1 MSKAISL
8 SNTSISSVVSSLERS
23 GHDRRDR
30 RDRTRRMRCDRTR
43 WVTAS
48 NLHLMK
54 IRCRF
59 LFMEEHMTTDPNYN
73 TAAPDPMR
81 APGEQNDTLES
92 QQAQQ
97 NAVQSDA
104 TASQQQQD
112 VAAQQQPDPIQQD
125 VVNIVK
131 IGDADLASIVSAITP
146 VIAAEFERILPALQ
160 AQGAQTARD
169 VQAGVV
175 SVIEN
180 QHMSLLS
187 RIEGLLHPAH

>member
-1 MSKAISL
+1 MDYETNTTNDQANVADAPV
-8 SNTSISSVVSSLERS
+8 NTSV
-23 GHDRRDR
+23 
-30 RDRTRRMRCDRTR
+30 
-43 WVTAS
+43 
-48 NLHLMK
+48 
-54 IRCRF
+54 
-59 LFMEEHMTTDPNYN
+59 
-73 TAAPDPMR
+73 AAPSSAPALQND
-81 APGEQNDTLES
+81 APGTVETPP
-92 QQAQQ
+92 APH
-97 NAVQSDA
+97 AV
-104 TASQQQQD
+104 TPE
-112 VAAQQQPDPIQQD
+112 QQPDPIQQD

-187 RIEGLLHPAH
+187 RIEGLLHLAQ

>member
-1 MSKAISL
+1 MI
-8 SNTSISSVVSSLERS
+8 
-23 GHDRRDR
+23 
-30 RDRTRRMRCDRTR
+30 M
-43 WVTAS
+43 AS
-48 NLHLMK
+48 NWLEASWASFCLL
-54 IRCRF
+54 RRNT
-59 LFMEEHMTTDPNYN
+59 MTTDPNYN

-97 NAVQSDA
+97 NAVQSDT

-160 AQGAQTARD
+160 AQGAQTIHD
-169 VQAGVV
+169 VQTGVV